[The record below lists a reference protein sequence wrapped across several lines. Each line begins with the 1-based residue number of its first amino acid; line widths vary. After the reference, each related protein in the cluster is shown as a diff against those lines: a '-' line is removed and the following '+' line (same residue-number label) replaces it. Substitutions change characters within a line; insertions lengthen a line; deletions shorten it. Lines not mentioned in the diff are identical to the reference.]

1 MIRRPPRSTL
11 FPYTTLFRSALA
23 ERAARLPRNDK
34 IARFGVEVHISGLG
48 EMPARQDALDS
59 LGKAMSY
66 GSGDVSVGES
76 SGLLIVGA
84 LLKIGAASFHILHRG
99 IESQRLAHLGAL
111 VGKIGIGFSKG

>member
-1 MIRRPPRSTL
+1 
-11 FPYTTLFRSALA
+11 
-23 ERAARLPRNDK
+23 
-34 IARFGVEVHISGLG
+34 
-48 EMPARQDALDS
+48 MPARQDALDS

-99 IESQRLAHLGAL
+99 IESQRLAHLDARSEEHSL
-111 VGKIGIGFSKG
+111 NSSHSQISYAVFCLKKKKKQTILTHCLQCD